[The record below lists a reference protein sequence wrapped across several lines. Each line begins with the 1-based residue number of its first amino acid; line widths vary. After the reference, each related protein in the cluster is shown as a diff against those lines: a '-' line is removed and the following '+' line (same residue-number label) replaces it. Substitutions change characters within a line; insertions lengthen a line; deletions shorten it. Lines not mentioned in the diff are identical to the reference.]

1 MRLLL
6 ILLHPLPHLLLLL
19 LRFTISENVTSQVR
33 RKQGKLK
40 KSGRIEEELVEELVE
55 EEMSLVGPPPT
66 AFDTLPFQLARGAR
80 WVVVTTP
87 TIPSLVME
95 AWREKSRAEEQ
106 RKKVEEEWEQ
116 EKKER
121 EEEKAK
127 KKEAKARRSKVSR
140 YREVEEG
147 EEVVRREEVEEVA
160 TRLPRN
166 ANQMWTDED
175 LVELAKLIKRIPGG
189 SLERWVVLD

>member
-1 MRLLL
+1 M
-6 ILLHPLPHLLLLL
+6 
-19 LRFTISENVTSQVR
+19 TSQVR

-40 KSGRIEEELVEELVE
+40 KSGRNEEELVEELVE

-66 AFDTLPFQLARGAR
+66 AFDTLPFQLARGVR
-80 WVVVTTP
+80 WMVVAAP
-87 TIPSLVME
+87 TLPSLLLE
-95 AWREKSRAEEQ
+95 AWRERRRVEEQ
-106 RKKVEEEWEQ
+106 RRKVEEEWEQ

-140 YREVEEG
+140 YREAEEG
-147 EEVVRREEVEEVA
+147 EEVVGREEVEEVA

-189 SLERWVVLD
+189 SLERWAMLVLVLVLVPGCMKDLQ